1 MACDVAEGMVY
12 LHSRSPQIIH
22 RDLKSHNLFV
32 QQLPRYNGN
41 GPRSPK
47 PAHGTASCFVV
58 KIGDWGSA
66 RAVALSGQRDP
77 KTMTH
82 GIDHY

>member
-12 LHSRSPQIIH
+12 LHSRSPPIIH
-22 RDLKSHNLFV
+22 RDLKSHNLFI
-32 QQLPRYNGN
+32 QL
-41 GPRSPK
+41 SPTS
-47 PAHGTASCFVV
+47 PSPSVSSSFNV

-66 RAVALSGQRDP
+66 RAVALSGQQDP

-82 GIDHY
+82 GTTPLPPPLPPFFF